1 MKTRQIKEII
11 EDLRTTVNSDDQDI
25 TVFRKKTNER
35 LSDMEDILKKEE
47 SSINYVL
54 IVSIL
59 IILFIGA
66 YSLITSMSNDDLRED
81 VTSKKEIITQYE
93 KVVMSDSAYS
103 HTYLDGKELTVSDLL
118 DDNLELMNKVRNLDF
133 KVSLYEDLFKTLD
146 TRYGIK
152 VRKDKNLYYL
162 ETNKVDSAMLLL
174 STYRDKISYDSIGR
188 QWLVTR
194 RDFME
199 GDKTSE

>member
-35 LSDMEDILKKEE
+35 LSDREDILKKEE

-118 DDNLELMNKVRNLDF
+118 DDNL
-133 KVSLYEDLFKTLD
+133 
-146 TRYGIK
+146 
-152 VRKDKNLYYL
+152 
-162 ETNKVDSAMLLL
+162 
-174 STYRDKISYDSIGR
+174 
-188 QWLVTR
+188 
-194 RDFME
+194 
-199 GDKTSE
+199 